1 MGMKKG
7 GPENTASM
15 HLHCLAAPDL
25 TNAARS
31 SSTMIPLSLSPFE
44 PLFLLVVLFY
54 FGHVQKGSRPFNLTP
69 LPNDKRHGPACTHSY
84 L

>member
-31 SSTMIPLSLSPFE
+31 SSTMIPLSLHSSRYLFE
-44 PLFLLVVLFY
+44 LFFFTLATS
-54 FGHVQKGSRPFNLTP
+54 K
-69 LPNDKRHGPACTHSY
+69 KGPA
-84 L
+84 LLI